1 VLNTDSAAGLMAE
14 MSMTAE
20 HHGYA
25 AFVSGGNHFVIAHAA
40 AGLDHGD
47 GAGVSDDIQA
57 IAKWKKR
64 V

>member
-1 VLNTDSAAGLMAE
+1 MAE

-25 AFVSGGNHFVIAHAA
+25 AFVSGSNHFVIAHAA

-47 GAGVSDDIQA
+47 GAGVGDDIQA

>member
-1 VLNTDSAAGLMAE
+1 MPRSSAAAITSSSRM
-14 MSMTAE
+14 
-20 HHGYA
+20 
-25 AFVSGGNHFVIAHAA
+25 AA